1 MAERA
6 ELISDGVAVV
16 AAAALAGLT
25 MVSIAWLPVAER
37 RVTEGV
43 MLAVVAAI
51 YIGFALAERSGV
63 NLVIE
68 LAFATA
74 ILVIVFIGLAESRYW
89 IAAGLV
95 AHGVWDLLHHPRH
108 PVIGTRELPRWYP
121 PACLVFDFPV
131 AAFVA
136 FLPA

>member
-1 MAERA
+1 MAERT
-6 ELISDGVAVV
+6 ELISDGVAVIL
-16 AAAALAGLT
+16 AAVLAGVT
-25 MVSIAWLPVAER
+25 MVSLWWLPVAER

-43 MLAVVAAI
+43 MLAIVAAI
-51 YIGFALAERSGV
+51 YIGFALAERSGP

-74 ILVIVFIGLAESRYW
+74 IIVIVFIGLEHSRYW
-89 IAAGLV
+89 IAGGLA
-95 AHGVWDLLHHPRH
+95 AHGVWDLLHHPRR
-108 PVIGTRELPRWYP
+108 PVIGTQELPRWYP

-136 FLPA
+136 LVPA

>member
-1 MAERA
+1 MSERA
-6 ELISDGVAVV
+6 ELISDRVAVV
-16 AAAALAGLT
+16 AAAALAAAT
-25 MVSIAWLPVAER
+25 MAALWAMPVAER

-51 YIGFALAERSGV
+51 YIGFALAERNGL
-63 NLVIE
+63 NLAIE
-68 LAFATA
+68 VAFAVA
-74 ILVIVFIGLAESRYW
+74 IIVIVFIGLGDSRYW
-89 IAAGLV
+89 IAGGLV

-108 PVIGTRELPRWYP
+108 HVVGTRELPCWYP

-136 FLPA
+136 LVPA